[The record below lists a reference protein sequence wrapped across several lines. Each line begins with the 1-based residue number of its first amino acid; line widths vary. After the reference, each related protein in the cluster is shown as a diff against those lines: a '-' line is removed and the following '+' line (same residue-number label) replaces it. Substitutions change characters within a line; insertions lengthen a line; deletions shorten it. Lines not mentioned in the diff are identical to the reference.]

1 MILYSVDRDYSS
13 LNHIDCSSM
22 PPGTQG
28 PVYVWAVGA
37 KEFSLPS
44 IVGLPVASNLGTT
57 KGVAYGVL
65 QVHYSNPAKL
75 KNIIDSSGVMIQT
88 TSELRPVAGG
98 LIMLGTNVGSIRIP
112 PNRASYGLSGSC
124 SAATTRGLPSAKT
137 INPLTSDYVV
147 IASAMHAH
155 TLGRRIWTEQW
166 RGATRV
172 RALDGTDPLGT
183 QPYYSFANQQFVD
196 LPSNSI
202 LKAGDELIT
211 RCVYENTISAGKKD
225 GNSVAAAGK
234 AVVGCEATTCEMCF
248 NFLFIYPLIPAS
260 GCTSNAVPFCEDAGT
275 DGASGSGSSTTLPSC
290 SNFK

>member
-13 LNHIDCSSM
+13 LNNFDCSSM

-124 SAATTRGLPSAKT
+124 SADTTRGLPSAKT

-147 IASAMHAH
+147 IASSMHAH

-172 RALDGTDPLGT
+172 RVDGTDPLGT

-248 NFLFIYPLIPAS
+248 NFLFIYPLIPVS